1 MFDKSARKLWAAG
14 TQNSTG
20 PISIRRRVNYP
31 LALFLI
37 LALLLAPLL
46 PVVNVAPAEAAN
58 NKPVYTNARSPK
70 LIDLQSLTFRSTSV
84 TVNGK
89 RYTLASK
96 TPITLRFE
104 DKSISIKA
112 GCNTLG
118 GNYSLSK
125 GVLRAQS
132 LFSTKMACPE
142 KLMDQDIWL
151 NQLFSAN
158 PKLQVQFLSSK
169 SKVKGP
175 ATILTL
181 NSNLTP
187 ALKSGRTVIKMNVY
201 ETYGYADTPL
211 GDENSEA
218 LVKATCAK
226 LIAEKA
232 SESDAQF
239 AAEQNA
245 LIFRVVSREGEDFP
259 VTLDYR
265 VNRMNVKILGGVVV
279 ECTQG

>member
-1 MFDKSARKLWAAG
+1 MSRSLNTKGVNTRASR
-14 TQNSTG
+14 
-20 PISIRRRVNYP
+20 SINYP
-31 LALFLI
+31 LAIFLI

-46 PVVNVAPAEAAN
+46 PVINAAPADASSS
-58 NKPVYTNARSPK
+58 KPLYTKARNVQLK
-70 LIDLQSLTFRSTSV
+70 DLQSLTFKSTSV

-89 RYTLASK
+89 KRALAGSE
-96 TPITLRFE
+96 PISIRFE
-104 DKSISIKA
+104 DKSLSIKA
-112 GCNTLG
+112 GCNTLAG
-118 GNYSLSK
+118 QFSLSK
-125 GVLRAQS
+125 GVLQAQT

-142 KLMDQDIWL
+142 KMMDQDVWL
-151 NQLFSAN
+151 SQMFSSK
-158 PKLQVQFLSSK
+158 PKIQVQLLSAK
-169 SKVKGP
+169 SKVKAA
-175 ATILTL
+175 ATVLTL
-181 NSNLTP
+181 TSNLTP
-187 ALKSGRTVIKMNVY
+187 AMKSGRTVIKFNVY

-218 LVKATCAK
+218 LVKATCQK
-226 LIAEKA
+226 LIADKA

>member
-1 MFDKSARKLWAAG
+1 MSSKTK
-14 TQNSTG
+14 
-20 PISIRRRVNYP
+20 RRINYP
-31 LALFLI
+31 LALFLV
-37 LALLLAPLL
+37 LALVLAPLL
-46 PVVNVAPAEAAN
+46 PAINVTPAEAATT
-58 NKPVYTNARSPK
+58 KPVYTNARSAQLK
-70 LIDLQSLTFRSTSV
+70 DLQSLTFKSTSL

-89 RYTLASK
+89 KRALASSE
-96 TPITLRFE
+96 PISIRFE

-118 GNYSLSK
+118 GQFSISK
-125 GVLRAQS
+125 GVLRTQT

-142 KLMDQDIWL
+142 KLMDQDVWL
-151 NQLFSAN
+151 NQMISSKPTLR
-158 PKLQVQFLSSK
+158 VQNLSPK
-169 SKVKGP
+169 SKVKGA

-181 NSNLTP
+181 TSNLTP
-187 ALKSGRTVIKMNVY
+187 ALKNGRTIINMAVY

-218 LVKATCAK
+218 LVKATCQK
-226 LIAEKA
+226 LIADKA

-245 LIFRVVSREGEDFP
+245 LIFRVVSREGEDFA
-259 VTLDYR
+259 VTMDYR

-279 ECTQG
+279 ECYQG

>member
-1 MFDKSARKLWAAG
+1 MFNTASNRV
-14 TQNSTG
+14 S
-20 PISIRRRVNYP
+20 RRVNYP
-31 LALFLI
+31 LAIFLV
-37 LALLLAPLL
+37 LALILAPLL
-46 PVVNVAPAEAAN
+46 PVMNASPAEASST
-58 NKPVYTNARSPK
+58 KPIYTSARNAQLK
-70 LIDLQSLTFRSTSV
+70 DLQSLTFKSTSL

-89 RYTLASK
+89 KRALASK
-96 TPITLRFE
+96 EPISIRFE
-104 DKSISIKA
+104 NNSISIKA

-118 GNYSLSK
+118 GQISFSQ
-125 GVLRAQS
+125 GVLRAQT
-132 LFSTKMACPE
+132 LFGTKMACPE
-142 KLMDQDIWL
+142 KLMDQDVWL
-151 NQLFSAN
+151 NQMFSSK
-158 PKLQVQFLSSK
+158 PKLQVQFLSPK
-169 SKVKGP
+169 SKVKAA
-175 ATILTL
+175 ATVLTL
-181 NSNLTP
+181 TSNLTP

-218 LVKATCAK
+218 LVKATCQK
-226 LIAEKA
+226 LIADKA

-245 LIFRVVSREGEDFP
+245 LIFRVVSREGEDFA

>member
-1 MFDKSARKLWAAG
+1 MSSKAKGFLKRE
-14 TQNSTG
+14 
-20 PISIRRRVNYP
+20 INYP

-46 PVVNVAPAEAAN
+46 PAFNVAPAEATG
-58 NKPVYTNARSPK
+58 NKPVYTNARSAQLK
-70 LIDLQSLTFRSTSV
+70 DLQSLTFKSTSV

-89 RYTLASK
+89 RYSLASK
-96 TPITLRFE
+96 EAISIRFE
-104 DKSISIKA
+104 NKSISIKA

-118 GNYSLSK
+118 GNFTLSK
-125 GVLRAQS
+125 GTLRAQS
-132 LFSTKMACPE
+132 LFSTKMACTE
-142 KLMDQDIWL
+142 ELMDQDVWL
-151 NQLFSAN
+151 NQMISAN
-158 PKLQVQFLSSK
+158 PTLQVQTLSGK

-181 NSNLTP
+181 NSKLTP
-187 ALKSGRTVIKMNVY
+187 TLKTGRTVIKMNVY

-218 LVKATCAK
+218 LVKATCEK
-226 LIAEKA
+226 LIADKA
-232 SESDAQF
+232 SESAAQF

-245 LIFRVVSREGEDFP
+245 LIFRVISREGEDFA
-259 VTLDYR
+259 VTMDYR
-265 VNRMNVKILGGVVV
+265 ANRINVKILGGVVV

>member
-1 MFDKSARKLWAAG
+1 MQSKAK
-14 TQNSTG
+14 
-20 PISIRRRVNYP
+20 RRINYP
-31 LALFLI
+31 LALFLV

-46 PVVNVAPAEAAN
+46 PVLNVAPAEAAT
-58 NKPVYTNARSPK
+58 NKAIYTNARSAQLK
-70 LIDLQSLTFRSTSV
+70 DLQSLTFKSTSV
-84 TVNGK
+84 MVNGK
-89 RYTLASK
+89 RYALASK
-96 TPITLRFE
+96 NSITLRFE
-104 DKSISIKA
+104 QNSISVKA

-118 GNYSLSK
+118 GNFSLSK

-132 LFSTKMACPE
+132 LFSTKMACSE
-142 KLMDQDIWL
+142 KLMDQDVWL
-151 NQLFSAN
+151 NQMLSSN
-158 PKLQVQFLSSK
+158 PRLQVQTLSPK
-169 SKVKGP
+169 SKVKGA
-175 ATILTL
+175 ATVLTI

-226 LIAEKA
+226 LVADKA

-245 LIFRVVSREGEDFP
+245 LIFRVTSREGEDLA
-259 VTLDYR
+259 VTMDYR
-265 VNRMNVKILGGVVV
+265 VNRLNVKIMGGIVV